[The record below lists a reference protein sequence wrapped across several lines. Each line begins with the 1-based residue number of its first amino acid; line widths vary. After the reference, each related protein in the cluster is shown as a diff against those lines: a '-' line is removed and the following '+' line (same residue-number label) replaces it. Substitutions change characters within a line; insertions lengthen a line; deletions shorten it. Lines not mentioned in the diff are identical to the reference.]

1 MEGWVV
7 AQPRGETPAFSE
19 AELARDLRNTLL
31 FGGAAVVCFGAMILA
46 SGPVLQIPPVP
57 NTLAALSGALV
68 TFGGLIA
75 LQSGWSARRVAWSAL
90 VAYALIVSVA
100 VHYTGGP
107 LTPMPALYLLVV
119 VAASFILGRRGA
131 TLIGAVSVVGYA
143 LVLLAEYAGW
153 VDMVLI
159 WRWQFEPGERGLLL
173 IVNWLVV
180 FIATLITA
188 QLAGTLAERLRQ
200 TNAQLRESERLR
212 DNLTQMIVHDL
223 RNPLVALM
231 GWLDLLQSQRMQDA
245 DGVEQLLLK
254 NARHG
259 GEVLLGMVSE
269 LLDISKM
276 EAGKLRLNPQAV
288 DLCALLRETADA
300 MHALGEVEELDL
312 QVVPC
317 DAAVT
322 VTCDRQLIS
331 RVLVNLVS
339 NAIKHTPAGGSVTLS
354 VHLQADEVQ
363 VRVSDTGIGIS
374 AENQARIFEKF
385 AQVQQK
391 GERRGTGLGLTFCK
405 IAMEAHGGRIW
416 VESEVGE
423 GSTFAFTLPR

>member
-1 MEGWVV
+1 
-7 AQPRGETPAFSE
+7 
-19 AELARDLRNTLL
+19 
-31 FGGAAVVCFGAMILA
+31 
-46 SGPVLQIPPVP
+46 
-57 NTLAALSGALV
+57 
-68 TFGGLIA
+68 
-75 LQSGWSARRVAWSAL
+75 
-90 VAYALIVSVA
+90 VAYTVVISVT

-131 TLIGAVSVVGYA
+131 TLIGAVSVLCYA
-143 LVLLAEYAGW
+143 MVLLVEYAGW
-153 VDMVLI
+153 VEMVLI
-159 WRWQFEPGERGLLL
+159 WRLDFVPQERGLLL

-180 FIATLITA
+180 FIAALITA
-188 QLAGTLAERLRQ
+188 QLAGTLAERLRR

-212 DNLTQMIVHDL
+212 ESLTQMIVHDL

-276 EAGKLRLNPQAV
+276 EAGKLRMNPEVV
-288 DLCALLRETADA
+288 DLCALLHETAGA
-300 MHALGEVEELDL
+300 MRALGEVEDLDL
-312 QVVPC
+312 QVAPC
-317 DAAVT
+317 DELAK
-322 VTCDRQLIS
+322 VTCDRQLVS

-339 NAIKHTPAGGSVTLS
+339 NAIKHTPAEGKVLLTVLPHGD
-354 VHLQADEVQ
+354 AME
-363 VRVSDTGIGIS
+363 VRVRDTGIGI
-374 AENQARIFEKF
+374 APENQERIFEKF
-385 AQVQQK
+385 SQVEQS

-405 IAMEAHGGRIW
+405 MAVEAHGGRIW
-416 VESEVGE
+416 VESELGA